1 MQEWREVADRVRNTL
16 LPIAVGTRTSHFL
29 ALVKA
34 ANLKL
39 STHLNFSRVIL
50 RGDTDPEIIYAAIPR
65 LPPQDPDAINLIKLA
80 CYEYDRF
87 RAEHAMAGRMFV
99 LYGMCLGIPD
109 GDPRWQTWECH
120 HATAV
125 RNADVALLGLRSAA
139 ARLQALLDAYD
150 TAMSFPSGSPARI
163 AWIKEAQSLTRS
175 ALHGVTT
182 AAVMVRLMCRAV
194 LRQYI
199 AVCMLLGR

>member
-65 LPPQDPDAINLIKLA
+65 LPPRTPTPSTSSSSPATSTTASERSTPWPAA
-80 CYEYDRF
+80 CSCSTACASASPTATRGGRPGSATTPPPYGTPTSRCSGCAAPPRGSRRCWTPTTRPCRSLPGHRHGSRGSRRP
-87 RAEHAMAGRMFV
+87 RASR
-99 LYGMCLGIPD
+99 
-109 GDPRWQTWECH
+109 
-120 HATAV
+120 
-125 RNADVALLGLRSAA
+125 AA
-139 ARLQALLDAYD
+139 
-150 TAMSFPSGSPARI
+150 PSTGSPRR
-163 AWIKEAQSLTRS
+163 RS
-175 ALHGVTT
+175 WCA
-182 AAVMVRLMCRAV
+182 
-194 LRQYI
+194 
-199 AVCMLLGR
+199 